1 MRDRLS
7 DSDPDKWLYRLHTG
21 AKHRLLEE
29 YLKGWLSIL
38 TRGGQRRVPPV
49 RLLLVDGFAGRGRY
63 VRGEAGSPLLLVR
76 VANQFVKWGLEQ
88 RNPLRAEIHIAFIE
102 HDLRNYEALVGEID
116 AAQADPDKR
125 PEVILRPPIQGEF
138 ATAIHSLL
146 DEAREKQTPMF
157 VFVDPFGFAGIPLSA
172 MKAILAV
179 QRTEVFITFMV
190 REANRFLT
198 TTDRDQA
205 YTDLFGLRSDQ
216 LASFRERITDAPD
229 REAQL
234 RDLYINQLTA
244 GASAR
249 FVWQFRV
256 FPDSGGATIY
266 YMIHA
271 SQHIRAFKLM
281 KDTTKRQGAQGE
293 FTFYGRDDFARHAQL
308 PLFGPDTGRLK
319 QHMLER
325 FIGQEIT
332 FNDLCDDLYPDPACY
347 YFTEPDFRQAG
358 KALYGKDRIRVVPVT
373 SKTERGLAGEDLL
386 VFPAAVQQPLL

>member
-29 YLKGWLSIL
+29 YLKGWLPIL
-38 TRGGQRRVPPV
+38 TRGGQRQVPPV

-76 VANQFVKWGLEQ
+76 VANEFVKWGLEQ

-102 HDLRNYEALVGEID
+102 RDQCNYEALVGEID
-116 AAQADPDKR
+116 DARADSGKR

-138 ATAIHSLL
+138 AAAIHSLL
-146 DEAREKQTPMF
+146 DEARQKQTPMF
-157 VFVDPFGFAGIPLSA
+157 VFADPFGFAGIPLSA

-179 QRTEVFITFMV
+179 ERTEVFITFMV
-190 REANRFLT
+190 RDANRFFS

-205 YTDLFGLRSDQ
+205 YTDLFGLGSHK
-216 LASFRERITDAPD
+216 LASFRERITDASD

-234 RDLYINQLTA
+234 RDLYINQLKASA
-244 GASAR
+244 GAQFA
-249 FVWQFRV
+249 WQFRV

-271 SQHIRAFKLM
+271 SQHIRAFRLM
-281 KDTTKRQGAQGE
+281 KDTTKKQGAHGK
-293 FTFYGRDDFARHAQL
+293 FTFYGKDDFARHAQL
-308 PLFGPDTGRLK
+308 SLIGHDIEPLKRL
-319 QHMLER
+319 MLES
-325 FIGQEIT
+325 FIGKEIT
-332 FNDLCDDLYPDPACY
+332 FNGLCNDLYPDPACY
-347 YFTEPDFRQAG
+347 YFTEPDFRKAVVEMQDEGKVEMGGAG
-358 KALYGKDRIRVVPVT
+358 PRGGIKDST
-373 SKTERGLAGEDLL
+373 SINFLKT
-386 VFPAAVQQPLL
+386 FPQRLFL

>member
-1 MRDRLS
+1 M
-7 DSDPDKWLYRLHTG
+7 LHKQT
-21 AKHRLLEE
+21 
-29 YLKGWLSIL
+29 
-38 TRGGQRRVPPV
+38 
-49 RLLLVDGFAGRGRY
+49 
-63 VRGEAGSPLLLVR
+63 
-76 VANQFVKWGLEQ
+76 
-88 RNPLRAEIHIAFIE
+88 
-102 HDLRNYEALVGEID
+102 
-116 AAQADPDKR
+116 DKR

-157 VFVDPFGFAGIPLSA
+157 VFADPFGFAGIPLSA

-216 LASFRERITDAPD
+216 LASFRKRITDAPD

-234 RDLYINQLTA
+234 RDLYINQLMA
-244 GASAR
+244 GAGAR

-271 SQHIRAFKLM
+271 SQHIRAFRLM

-319 QHMLER
+319 QHMLGR
-325 FIGQEIT
+325 FAGQEIT
-332 FNDLCDDLYPDPACY
+332 FSDLCDNLYPDPACY
-347 YFTEPDFRQAG
+347 YFTESDFRQAG
-358 KALYGKDRIRVVPVT
+358 KALCGKDRIRVVPVT